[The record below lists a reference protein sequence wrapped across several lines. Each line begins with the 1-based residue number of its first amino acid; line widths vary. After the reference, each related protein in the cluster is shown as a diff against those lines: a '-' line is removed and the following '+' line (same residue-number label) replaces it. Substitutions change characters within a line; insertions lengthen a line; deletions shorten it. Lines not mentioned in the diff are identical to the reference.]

1 VLLLCVLGVYTLFR
15 SGRKRAF
22 WVLALPI
29 IGYYIVIIA
38 KARVAQPRFL
48 LPFMIPVLVFA
59 PEGAGFVGERLSRW
73 PGGRQA
79 WIGALTLLLAFNFAF
94 SYGPVTYA

>member
-1 VLLLCVLGVYTLFR
+1 
-15 SGRKRAF
+15 
-22 WVLALPI
+22 
-29 IGYYIVIIA
+29 
-38 KARVAQPRFL
+38 
-48 LPFMIPVLVFA
+48 MIPVLVFA

-94 SYGPVTYA
+94 SYGPVTYAQIFDLKRQVARDLPALLPLGSPLLISRMQSYEFPNATCPFGKAA